1 MILLVVLPLFLLGCS
16 TESTD
21 NKIEE
26 EPTKYPD
33 VPTMGVT
40 DLNNWG
46 KF

>member
-16 TESTD
+16 IESTD
-21 NKIEE
+21 NKVEE

-33 VPTMGVT
+33 VPTMGVF
-40 DLNNWG
+40 DPNWG